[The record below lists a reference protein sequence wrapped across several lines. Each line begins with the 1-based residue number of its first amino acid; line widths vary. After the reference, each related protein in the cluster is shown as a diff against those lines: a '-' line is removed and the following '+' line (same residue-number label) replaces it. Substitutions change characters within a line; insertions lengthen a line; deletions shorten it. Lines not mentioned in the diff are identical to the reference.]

1 MTAGDAPPTPQ
12 SWPPGRDL
20 AAAET
25 TIAACRGCNTPW
37 RVHAS
42 LAGFRL
48 RCHCGAWVEVP
59 APACP
64 LPAALPAPPAT
75 LSAPAGP
82 PSTIAAARERGLVA
96 LPAEPG
102 ETLFAPIPTD
112 LPLAPGALRAASP
125 SNRARWTDRTLLEL
139 AAMLAALLLPPLLAW
154 WLSSG
159 REFELL
165 LPLASLVSGALVA
178 LVAAWAGPYGRLGFT
193 RAAPRHFAEG
203 MLAAGAGLL
212 LATGWVAVLRV
223 ALGDAPDPLAGMRA
237 RLGLPITLFVVAA
250 APAVLEE
257 IVFRGLLQGRLLALL
272 GERVGLIATAAAF
285 ALCHGMP
292 AVLPI
297 HFGLGLYLGWLRRR
311 AGSLLPGM
319 LTHFVYNGA
328 VVALGVG

>member
-1 MTAGDAPPTPQ
+1 MTAGDPAPTPH
-12 SWPPGRDL
+12 SWPPGRELSTAEAL
-20 AAAET
+20 AAA
-25 TIAACRGCNTPW
+25 CPDCGTPW

-48 RCHCGAWVEVP
+48 RCHCGGWVEVP
-59 APACP
+59 APP
-64 LPAALPAPPAT
+64 SPPAPLPAPPAP
-75 LSAPAGP
+75 LPAPAP
-82 PSTIAAARERGLVA
+82 PPTTIADARDRGLVA
-96 LPAEPG
+96 LPVEPG
-102 ETLFAPIPTD
+102 EMLFAPIPTN

-139 AAMLAALLLPPLLAW
+139 AAMLAALLAPPMLAW

-178 LVAAWAGPYGRLGFT
+178 MVVAWAGPYGRIGFT
-193 RAAPRHFAEG
+193 RAAPRHFAEAV
-203 MLAAGAGLL
+203 LAAAGGLL
-212 LATGWVAVLRV
+212 LATAWVAVVRA
-223 ALGDAPDPLAGMRA
+223 ALGDVPDPLAGLRA
-237 RLGLPITLFVVAA
+237 RLGLPMTLFVVAA

-319 LTHFVYNGA
+319 LTHFAYNGA
-328 VVALGVG
+328 IVALGVG